1 MRLLGQLSLLLKDW
15 LTCELLDLAVLLTV
29 AEEVVNDLALQV
41 FHRLIVLLGQL
52 VLDDVVAVRGHQL
65 VDPRLIN
72 NLALAI
78 LLA

>member
-1 MRLLGQLSLLLKDW
+1 MSVSSSALHDW
-15 LTCELLDLAVLLTV
+15 LTCELLDLGVLLTV
-29 AEEVVNDLALQV
+29 AEEGVNDLALQV

-52 VLDDVVAVRGHQL
+52 VPDDVVAVGGHQL

-72 NLALAI
+72 NLALAL